1 MGGLSPMA
9 TSAEKRAWLAA
20 NGHPELA
27 EGKGRLPGPLL
38 AEYDAAHAPADD
50 YGPGTEPGD
59 FDGPLD
65 FVAAGD
71 PPPPPGD
78 GEAPGD
84 GAGAAAEEERPP
96 RPHAARPRFGF
107 GGKRRVKGKPSPS
120 TGRKTFRR
128 VSIAPLI
135 EDAYSD
141 IAWAAAGIPPLQ
153 RLLYAQAPIAGV
165 VLDPVVRDTVA
176 DRVVLQP
183 MARNYERVKVG
194 MALVGTPLALVAVL
208 ATAPGIAVDPDTG
221 RPVMA
226 PVLDA
231 ETGQPVDGQMVPVMA
246 PPSVQHQSAM
256 LTLRYGVRAMADLA
270 GDSMIRVRERAEENA
285 ARDDMV
291 NDFIGFLLGVP
302 VPVDAEETAAREA
315 RDAGLRLAG
324 EAE

>member
-1 MGGLSPMA
+1 MA

-38 AEYDAAHAPADD
+38 AEYDAAHAPPH
-50 YGPGTEPGD
+50 YGPGTDAGD
-59 FDGPLD
+59 FGDDPLD
-65 FVAAGD
+65 FVAADD
-71 PPPPPGD
+71 PPMPPGD
-78 GEAPGD
+78 GEAPGEA
-84 GAGAAAEEERPP
+84 AGAAAEEERPS
-96 RPHAARPRFGF
+96 RPHAARPRFGWGKPKAKPK
-107 GGKRRVKGKPSPS
+107 GGKPRA
-120 TGRKTFRR
+120 KTFRR

-165 VLDPVVRDTVA
+165 VLDPVVKNTVA

-183 MARNYERVKVG
+183 MARNYERMKVG
-194 MALVGTPLALVAVL
+194 MALIGTPMALAAVL

-221 RPVMA
+221 RPIMM

-231 ETGQPVDGQMVPVMA
+231 ETGQPVDGQMVPAMA
-246 PPSVQHQSAM
+246 PPTVQHQSAM

-270 GDSMIRVRERAEENA
+270 GDSMSRVQQRAQENA

-291 NDFIGFLLGVP
+291 NEFIAFLLGMP
-302 VPVDAEETAAREA
+302 GVPVDADETAAHEA

-324 EAE
+324 VVQD